1 LIFIYIVLEI
11 VKECFKDLL
20 SKEYNVFANSLLGTT
35 IQNGS
40 KRERSNVVISI
51 YKRYKHINIII

>member
-1 LIFIYIVLEI
+1 MIFIYVVVEI

-20 SKEYNVFANSLLGTT
+20 SKEYNVFANSLLDAT

-40 KRERSNVVISI
+40 KERNNVVISI
-51 YKRYKHINIII
+51 YRDTSISI